1 MINDVWASN
10 DGINWDELDNAPWQ
24 GRSGRTTE
32 FFNSRVY
39 VIGGVDENDDVRDNH
54 VWSYG
59 FTP

>member
-24 GRSGRTTE
+24 GRSGHTTE